1 MFNGLN
7 KRLSFSHE
15 RCSVKEAFCS
25 VIKNSIIKNIWK
37 IFLQTKIKK
46 TNSSYKSALKM
57 SFPSLSLSSVES
69 KRCFKC
75 ERCQHDSAKLQK
87 IFLCSGNLTL
97 ELERILFK
105 EALNRIETEELQYW
119 IVYIVSAII
128 MPK

>member
-7 KRLSFSHE
+7 KLPSFSHE
-15 RCSVKEAFCS
+15 RCSVTEVFCS
-25 VIKNSIIKNIWK
+25 VIKNSVIKNMSK

-46 TNSSYKSALKM
+46 TNSSYKSSLKM

-69 KRCFKC
+69 KGYFKC

-87 IFLCSGNLTL
+87 ISVYPENVTL

-105 EALNRIETEELQYW
+105 EAQSRIETDFQKNCNTGLCTLYPQ
-119 IVYIVSAII
+119 S
-128 MPK
+128 

>member
-7 KRLSFSHE
+7 KPPSFSHE

-25 VIKNSIIKNIWK
+25 VIKSSFIKNISK

-69 KRCFKC
+69 KGCFKC
-75 ERCQHDSAKLQK
+75 DRCQHDSAKLQK
-87 IFLCSGNLTL
+87 TSVYPGNVTL
-97 ELERILFK
+97 GLERILFK
-105 EALNRIETEELQYW
+105 AALNRIETDFKKNCNTGLCTFYPQ
-119 IVYIVSAII
+119 S
-128 MPK
+128 